1 MINALTRNVIEIA
14 TSQEAITDMQA
25 WTGHP
30 LTWLKI
36 GNIALYA
43 VVLAVMVYV
52 VLKHLNEKR
61 G

>member
-14 TSQEAITDMQA
+14 TNQQAITDMTLY
-25 WTGHP
+25 TGKP
-30 LTWLKI
+30 LTWLVW

-52 VLKHLNEKR
+52 VLQHLDEKR